1 LGMGVEENPNAVSDG
16 LISGLQNNSRLT
28 GALKRAT
35 GDV

>member
-1 LGMGVEENPNAVSDG
+1 MGVEENPNAVSDG